1 MQSGQTRCTERKG
14 VQQRQKEV
22 KEERAAGTCC
32 CPLGHTLLHMCGGP
46 QHVGFPSYCDG
57 TQDTEPAQQCH
68 CLAFNTA
75 VCCNQKGKKKKM
87 LVGVVPGARG
97 WSMGT

>member
-32 CPLGHTLLHMCGGP
+32 CPLGHTLLHMCGDPSMLASPHTVTGP
-46 QHVGFPSYCDG
+46 R
-57 TQDTEPAQQCH
+57 TQSRLSSATVW
-68 CLAFNTA
+68 LLTRRF
-75 VCCNQKGKKKKM
+75 VVIRKGKKKM

>member
-1 MQSGQTRCTERKG
+1 MLL
-14 VQQRQKEV
+14 
-22 KEERAAGTCC
+22 
-32 CPLGHTLLHMCGGP
+32 PLRTHSASYVWGP

-68 CLAFNTA
+68 CLPFNTA
-75 VCCNQKGKKKKM
+75 VCCNQKGGKKM
-87 LVGVVPGARG
+87 LMGVVPGARG